1 MACTTYLT
9 GFSTSCGSNLP
20 SIKKL
25 YVGTFES
32 STFTYTYQQ
41 NSEAQDVLDADGNKI
56 IEAVSG
62 ATLKS
67 GADKWVEFQ
76 FRKNSSSMD
85 TEMTVNDNGS
95 HYYTNSAT
103 CTFAKIENSKRLAL
117 QSVASGECSMII
129 VDSNNQTWL
138 IGADNPVSLTTLTSS
153 TGTAIGDSNQYSV
166 TLAAEEPTMP
176 LLIESDQAQTIINTL
191 TGVTPAAERE

>member
-41 NSEAQDVLDADGNKI
+41 NSESQDVLDADGNKI

-138 IGADNPVSLTTLTSS
+138 IGAENPVSLTTLSGS
-153 TGTAIGDSNQYSV
+153 TGTAISDSNQYSV
-166 TLAAEEPTMP
+166 TLSAEEPTMP
-176 LLIESDQAQTIINTL
+176 ILIEADQAQTVINTL
-191 TGVTPAAERE
+191 TGVTPAA

>member
-1 MACTTYLT
+1 MACITTYLT

-103 CTFAKIENSKRLAL
+103 CTFARIDNSKRISLEA
-117 QSVASGECSMII
+117 VGSGECSMII

-138 IGADNPVSLTTLTSS
+138 IGSENPVSLTTLSGS

-166 TLAAEEPTMP
+166 TLSADEAHMP

-191 TGVTPAAERE
+191 TGVTPGA

>member
-1 MACTTYLT
+1 MACTPKYLT

-25 YVGTFES
+25 YIGTFES

-103 CTFAKIENSKRLAL
+103 CTFARIDNSKRISLEA
-117 QSVASGECSMII
+117 VGSGECTMII

-138 IGADNPVSLTTLTSS
+138 IGSENPVSLTTLTGS

-166 TLAAEEPTMP
+166 TLSADEATMP
-176 LLIESDQAQTIINTL
+176 ILIESDQAQTIINTL
-191 TGVTPAAERE
+191 LGVTPGA

>member
-25 YVGTFES
+25 YIGTFES
-32 STFTYTYQQ
+32 AKFTYTYQQ
-41 NSEAQDVLDADGNKI
+41 NSQAQDVLDADGNKI

-62 ATLKS
+62 ATLNS

-85 TEMTVNDNGS
+85 TEMTLNDNGS
-95 HYYTNSAT
+95 HYYTNSAN
-103 CTFAKIENSKRLAL
+103 CTFAKIENSKRLSL

-138 IGADNPVSLTTLTSS
+138 IGADNPVSLTTLSGS

-166 TLAAEEPTMP
+166 TLSADEANMP
-176 LLIESDQAQTIINTL
+176 LLIEADQAQTVINTL
-191 TGVTPAAERE
+191 LGVTPGV

>member
-9 GFSTSCGSNLP
+9 GFATSCGSNLP

-103 CTFAKIENSKRLAL
+103 CTFARIDNSKRISLEA
-117 QSVASGECSMII
+117 VGSGECTMII

-138 IGADNPVSLTTLTSS
+138 IGSENPVSLTTLSGS

-166 TLAAEEPTMP
+166 TLSAEEAHMP

-191 TGVTPAAERE
+191 TGVTPAA

>member
-41 NSEAQDVLDADGNKI
+41 NSESQDVLDADGNKI

-138 IGADNPVSLTTLTSS
+138 IGADNPVSLTTLSGS

-166 TLAAEEPTMP
+166 TLSAEEPTMP
-176 LLIESDQAQTIINTL
+176 LLIEADQAQTIINTL
-191 TGVTPAAERE
+191 TGVTPAA

>member
-25 YVGTFES
+25 YIGTFES
-32 STFTYTYQQ
+32 GNFTYTYQKDGE
-41 NSEAQDVLDADGNKI
+41 NQDVLDADGNQI
-56 IEAVSG
+56 IESVSG
-62 ATLKS
+62 ATLNS

-76 FRKNSSSMD
+76 FRKNTSSMD

-103 CTFAKIENSKRLAL
+103 CTFARIDNSKRLSL
-117 QSVASGECSMII
+117 ESVGSGECTMII

-138 IGADNPVSLTTLTSS
+138 IGAENPVSLTTLSAS
-153 TGTAIGDSNQYSV
+153 TGTSISDNNQYSV
-166 TLAAEEPTMP
+166 TLSANEKSMP
-176 LLIESDQAQTIINTL
+176 ILIEKEQAQTVINTL
-191 TGVTPAAERE
+191 MGIGA

>member
-32 STFTYTYQQ
+32 AKFTYTYQQ

-62 ATLKS
+62 ATLNS

-103 CTFAKIENSKRLAL
+103 CTFAKIENSKRLSL

-138 IGADNPVSLTTLTSS
+138 IGAENPVSLTTLSGS

-166 TLAAEEPTMP
+166 TLSADEANMP
-176 LLIESDQAQTIINTL
+176 LLIEADQAQTVINTL
-191 TGVTPAAERE
+191 TGVAGA

>member
-20 SIKKL
+20 AIKKL
-25 YVGTFES
+25 YIGTFES
-32 STFTYTYQQ
+32 AKFTYTYQQ

-62 ATLKS
+62 ATLNS

-138 IGADNPVSLTTLTSS
+138 VGADNPVSLTTLSGS
-153 TGTAIGDSNQYSV
+153 TGTSIGDSNQYSV
-166 TLAAEEPTMP
+166 TLSADEATMP

-191 TGVTPAAERE
+191 TGVTPAA

>member
-25 YVGTFES
+25 YIGTFES
-32 STFTYTYQQ
+32 AKFTYTYQKDGE
-41 NSEAQDVLDADGNKI
+41 NQDVLDADGNQI

-62 ATLKS
+62 ATLNS

-76 FRKNSSSMD
+76 YRKNTSSMD
-85 TEMTVNDNGS
+85 TEMTVNDNQS
-95 HYYTNSAT
+95 HYFTNSAT
-103 CTFAKIENSKRLAL
+103 CIFSKIENSKRLAL
-117 QSVASGECSMII
+117 ESVAAGECTMII

-138 IGADNPVSLTTLTSS
+138 IGAENPVSLTTLSAS
-153 TGTAIGDSNQYSV
+153 TGSAINDNNQYSV
-166 TLAAEEPTMP
+166 TLSAQEAHMP
-176 LLIESDQAQTIINTL
+176 ILIEKEQAQTVINTL
-191 TGVTPAAERE
+191 MGVTPGA

>member
-41 NSEAQDVLDADGNKI
+41 NSESQDVLDADGNKI

-138 IGADNPVSLTTLTSS
+138 IGSENPVSLTTLSGS

-166 TLAAEEPTMP
+166 TLSAEEPTMP
-176 LLIESDQAQTIINTL
+176 LLIEADQAQTIINTL
-191 TGVTPAAERE
+191 LGVTPAA

>member
-1 MACTTYLT
+1 MACTTYLQ
-9 GFSTSCGSNLP
+9 GFATSCGSNLP

-25 YVGTFES
+25 YIGTFES

-85 TEMTVNDNGS
+85 TEMTLNDNGS

-103 CTFAKIENSKRLAL
+103 CIFAKIENSKRLAL
-117 QSVASGECSMII
+117 QAVASGECTMII

-138 IGADNPVSLTTLTSS
+138 IGSEYPVSLTTLTGS

-166 TLAAEEPTMP
+166 TLSAEEPTMP
-176 LLIESDQAQTIINTL
+176 ILIEADQAQTVINTL
-191 TGVTPAAERE
+191 TGVTPGA

>member
-1 MACTTYLT
+1 MACITYLT

-138 IGADNPVSLTTLTSS
+138 IGAENPVSLTTLSGS

-166 TLAAEEPTMP
+166 TLSAEEPTMP
-176 LLIESDQAQTIINTL
+176 ILIESDQAQTIINTL
-191 TGVTPAAERE
+191 TGVTPGA

>member
-9 GFSTSCGSNLP
+9 SFATSCGSNLP

-41 NSEAQDVLDADGNKI
+41 NSESQDVLDADGNKI

-85 TEMTVNDNGS
+85 TEMTLNDNGS

-103 CTFAKIENSKRLAL
+103 CTFAKIENSKRLSL
-117 QSVASGECSMII
+117 ESVASGECSMII

-138 IGADNPVSLTTLTSS
+138 IGAENPVSLTTLSGS
-153 TGTAIGDSNQYSV
+153 TGTAIGDSNSYNV
-166 TLAAEEPTMP
+166 TLSADEAHMP
-176 LLIESDQAQTIINTL
+176 LLIEADQAQTIIDTL
-191 TGVTPAAERE
+191 TGVTPGA

>member
-25 YVGTFES
+25 YIGTFQS
-32 STFTYTYQQ
+32 AKFTYTYQQ
-41 NSEAQDVLDADGNKI
+41 NSQAQDVLDADGNKI

-62 ATLKS
+62 ATLNS

-85 TEMTVNDNGS
+85 TEMTLNDNGS
-95 HYYTNSAT
+95 HFYTNSAN
-103 CTFAKIENSKRLAL
+103 CTFAKIENSKRLSL

-138 IGADNPVSLTTLTSS
+138 IGADNPVSLTTLSGS

-166 TLAAEEPTMP
+166 TLSADEANMP
-176 LLIESDQAQTIINTL
+176 LLIEADQAQTVINTL
-191 TGVTPAAERE
+191 LGVTPGV

>member
-25 YVGTFES
+25 YIGTFES
-32 STFTYTYQQ
+32 AKFTYTYQQ
-41 NSEAQDVLDADGNKI
+41 NSQAQDVLDADGNKI

-62 ATLKS
+62 ATLNS

-85 TEMTVNDNGS
+85 TEMTLNDNGS
-95 HYYTNSAT
+95 HFYTNSAN
-103 CTFAKIENSKRLAL
+103 CTFAKIENSKRLSL

-138 IGADNPVSLTTLTSS
+138 IGADNPVSLTTLSGS

-166 TLAAEEPTMP
+166 TLSADEANMP
-176 LLIESDQAQTIINTL
+176 LLIEADQAQTVINTL
-191 TGVTPAAERE
+191 LGVTPGV

>member
-9 GFSTSCGSNLP
+9 GFATSCGSNLP

-25 YVGTFES
+25 YIGTFES
-32 STFTYTYQQ
+32 AKFTYTYQQ
-41 NSEAQDVLDADGNKI
+41 NSEAQPVLDADGNQI

-62 ATLKS
+62 ATLNS

-85 TEMTVNDNGS
+85 TEMTLNDNGS
-95 HYYTNSAT
+95 HFYTNSVN
-103 CTFAKIENSKRLAL
+103 CTFAKIENSKRLSL
-117 QSVASGECSMII
+117 QSVASGECTMII

-138 IGADNPVSLTTLTSS
+138 VGSENPVSLTTLTGS

-166 TLAAEEPTMP
+166 TLSADEAHMP

-191 TGVTPAAERE
+191 LGVTPGV

>member
-138 IGADNPVSLTTLTSS
+138 IGADNPVSLTTLSGS

-166 TLAAEEPTMP
+166 TLSAEEPTMP
-176 LLIESDQAQTIINTL
+176 ILIEADQAQTVINTL
-191 TGVTPAAERE
+191 LGVTPGA

>member
-25 YVGTFES
+25 YIGTFES
-32 STFTYTYQQ
+32 AKFTYTYQQ

-62 ATLKS
+62 ATLNS

-95 HYYTNSAT
+95 HFYTNSAT
-103 CTFAKIENSKRLAL
+103 CTFAKIENSKRLSL
-117 QSVASGECSMII
+117 ESVASGECSMII
-129 VDSNNQTWL
+129 VDNNNQTWL
-138 IGADNPVSLTTLTSS
+138 IGAENPVSLTTLSAS

-166 TLAAEEPTMP
+166 TLSADERTMP
-176 LLIESDQAQTIINTL
+176 LLIADDQAQTIIDTL
-191 TGVTPAAERE
+191 LGVAPGA

>member
-32 STFTYTYQQ
+32 GTFTYTYQQ
-41 NSEAQDVLDADGNKI
+41 NSESQDVLDADGNKI

-138 IGADNPVSLTTLTSS
+138 IGAENPVSLTTLTGS
-153 TGTAIGDSNQYSV
+153 TGTAISDNNQYSV
-166 TLAAEEPTMP
+166 TLSSQEAHMP
-176 LLIESDQAQTIINTL
+176 ILIEADQAQTVINTL
-191 TGVTPAAERE
+191 TGVTPGA

>member
-1 MACTTYLT
+1 MAVCTTYLT
-9 GFSTSCGSNLP
+9 GFGTSCGSNLP

-25 YVGTFES
+25 YIGTFES
-32 STFTYTYQQ
+32 AKFTYTYQQ
-41 NSEAQDVLDADGNKI
+41 NGQSQDVLDADGNKI

-62 ATLKS
+62 ATLNS

-103 CTFAKIENSKRLAL
+103 CTFARIDNSKRLSL
-117 QSVASGECSMII
+117 ESVASGECSMII
-129 VDSNNQTWL
+129 VDGNNQTWL
-138 IGADNPVSLTTLTSS
+138 IGNQNPVSLTTLSGS
-153 TGTAIGDSNQYSV
+153 TGTAISDSNAYNV
-166 TLAAEEPTMP
+166 TLSAEEPTMP
-176 LLIESDQAQTIINTL
+176 LLIEADQAQTIINTL
-191 TGVTPAAERE
+191 LGVAPGA

>member
-41 NSEAQDVLDADGNKI
+41 NSESQDVLDADGNKI

-117 QSVASGECSMII
+117 QSVASGECTMII

-138 IGADNPVSLTTLTSS
+138 VGADNPVSLTTLTGS

-166 TLAAEEPTMP
+166 TLSADEPTMP
-176 LLIESDQAQTIINTL
+176 LLIEADQAQTIINTL
-191 TGVTPAAERE
+191 TGVTPAA

>member
-9 GFSTSCGSNLP
+9 GFATSCGSNLP

-41 NSEAQDVLDADGNKI
+41 NSESQDVLDADGNKI

-103 CTFAKIENSKRLAL
+103 CTFAKIENSKRISLEA
-117 QSVASGECSMII
+117 VASGECSMII

-138 IGADNPVSLTTLTSS
+138 IGAENPVSLSTLTGS
-153 TGTAIGDSNQYSV
+153 TGTAISDNNQYSV
-166 TLAAEEPTMP
+166 TLSSQEAHMP
-176 LLIESDQAQTIINTL
+176 ILIEADQAQTIINTL
-191 TGVTPAAERE
+191 LGVSPGA

>member
-41 NSEAQDVLDADGNKI
+41 NSESQDVLDADGNKI

-95 HYYTNSAT
+95 HFYTNSAT
-103 CTFAKIENSKRLAL
+103 CIFAKIENSKRLAL
-117 QSVASGECSMII
+117 QSVASGECSMLI

-138 IGADNPVSLTTLTSS
+138 IGAENPVSLTTLSGS

-166 TLAAEEPTMP
+166 TLSAEEANMP
-176 LLIESDQAQTIINTL
+176 LLIEADQAQTIINTL
-191 TGVTPAAERE
+191 TGVTPGA

>member
-32 STFTYTYQQ
+32 GTFTYTYQQ

-62 ATLKS
+62 ATLKT

-103 CTFAKIENSKRLAL
+103 CTFARIDNSKRISLEA
-117 QSVASGECSMII
+117 VGSGECTMII

-138 IGADNPVSLTTLTSS
+138 IGSENPVSLTTLSGS

-166 TLAAEEPTMP
+166 TLSADEAHMP
-176 LLIESDQAQTIINTL
+176 LLIEADQAQTIINTL
-191 TGVTPAAERE
+191 TGVTPGA

>member
-41 NSEAQDVLDADGNKI
+41 NSEAQDILDADGNKI

-67 GADKWVEFQ
+67 GADKWIEFQ

-138 IGADNPVSLTTLTSS
+138 IGADNPVSLTTLSGS

-166 TLAAEEPTMP
+166 TLSAEEPTMP

-191 TGVTPAAERE
+191 TGVTPAA

>member
-9 GFSTSCGSNLP
+9 GFATSCGSNLP

-32 STFTYTYQQ
+32 GTFTYTYQQ

-138 IGADNPVSLTTLTSS
+138 IGADNPVSLTTLSGS

-166 TLAAEEPTMP
+166 TLSADEATMP
-176 LLIESDQAQTIINTL
+176 ILIEADQAQTIINTL
-191 TGVTPAAERE
+191 TGVTPAA

>member
-25 YVGTFES
+25 YIGTFES

-41 NSEAQDVLDADGNKI
+41 NSEAQDILDADGNKI

-95 HYYTNSAT
+95 HFYTNSVNCA
-103 CTFAKIENSKRLAL
+103 FAKIENSKRLAL

-138 IGADNPVSLTTLTSS
+138 IGAENPVSLTTLTSS

-166 TLAAEEPTMP
+166 TLSADEATMP
-176 LLIESDQAQTIINTL
+176 ILIESDQAQTVINTL
-191 TGVTPAAERE
+191 LGVTPGV

>member
-9 GFSTSCGSNLP
+9 GFATSCGSNLP

-32 STFTYTYQQ
+32 AKFTYTYQQ

-62 ATLKS
+62 ATLNS

-138 IGADNPVSLTTLTSS
+138 VGAENPVSLTTLSGS

-166 TLAAEEPTMP
+166 TLSAEEPTMP
-176 LLIESDQAQTIINTL
+176 LLIEADQAQTVINTL
-191 TGVTPAAERE
+191 TGVAGA